1 MKKKIA
7 IQGFKASFH
16 EIAAKKFFGS
26 DSISFIEC
34 DSFQKLVDKLKMEK
48 ADYGI
53 MAIENSVAGTIL
65 PNYAL
70 IREANLKI
78 FGEVFLRIEM
88 NLVAMPGQKLSDIN
102 EVHSHPMAILQCT
115 EFFRK
120 HPQIRIVETKDTAL
134 CAKEIA
140 EGNIMGRAALT
151 SQYAAQL
158 FGLEVLEASIE
169 SNKRNF
175 TRFLALKRNDE
186 DRILSKMVN
195 KASISFR
202 VKNIPGALSQAL
214 LIFGK
219 NNINLTKIQSLPVLG
234 EEWTYYI
241 HADLE
246 FMNHNTYI
254 SAMQEAASLMDELI
268 ILGEY
273 ACGDKTD
280 L

>member
-7 IQGFKASFH
+7 IQGFRASFH
-16 EIAAKKFFGS
+16 EMAAKKFFGKEGIVFS
-26 DSISFIEC
+26 EC
-34 DSFQKLVDKLKMEK
+34 DSFQKLVDKLKTSK

-78 FGEVFLRIEM
+78 FGEAFLRIQM
-88 NLVAMPGQKLSDIN
+88 NLVSMPGQKLSDIA

-120 HPQIRIVETKDTAL
+120 HPHIRIVETKDTAL
-134 CAKEIA
+134 SADEIA
-140 EGNIMGRAALT
+140 EQKIMGRGALT
-151 SQYAAQL
+151 SIYAAQL
-158 FGLEVLEASIE
+158 FELEVIAKSIE
-169 SNKRNF
+169 TNKRNF
-175 TRFLALKRNDE
+175 TRFLALKRYD
-186 DRILSKMVN
+186 DDSLTPKVVN
-195 KASISFR
+195 KSSISFR
-202 VKNIPGALSQAL
+202 VKNLPGALAQAL
-214 LIFGK
+214 NIFG
-219 NNINLTKIQSLPVLG
+219 NHNINLSKIQSLPVLG
-234 EEWTYYI
+234 EEWSYYI

-246 FMNHNTYI
+246 FLDYNTYKK
-254 SAMQEAASLMDELI
+254 AMEEATLLMDEMI